1 MFIHSYL
8 KEHIESMLCPMHDI
22 HPIVEEDWNGIKII
36 CCCKKFEEECLQES
50 ERLLQLNNQ
59 GNKAKLA

>member
-1 MFIHSYL
+1 
-8 KEHIESMLCPMHDI
+8 MHDI